1 MEQNVKTKLRDSVD
15 IPVIMAPMF
24 IISNPKMV
32 INACASGI
40 IGTFPALNART
51 GDILEEW
58 MQEINTETAKLK
70 SENPEKKIAPWG
82 INFIV
87 HRSNQRF
94 KEDLELIKTYQP
106 PIVITSLG
114 DPGLVTEIVHGYGG
128 VVFADVI
135 NMTFAKKAVEKGAD
149 GLVLVAA
156 GAGGHGG
163 TYNPI
168 PFVHE
173 VRQSFDGPLILS
185 GGLNHGVDVLVT
197 EMLGADFAYMGTR
210 FIPTVESFA
219 QEEYKDMVIDS
230 SIEDILYTDAFSG
243 INANYLIDSVTKAGL
258 DPNDLKKKSAIDF
271 SELQNKEAKAW
282 KDIWGAGQ
290 GVGGIHNIQSIA
302 EVVEELKTG
311 YQQAVEDVGQKKSKQ
326 NQL

>member
-1 MEQNVKTKLRDSVD
+1 
-15 IPVIMAPMF
+15 
-24 IISNPKMV
+24 
-32 INACASGI
+32 
-40 IGTFPALNART
+40 
-51 GDILEEW
+51 
-58 MQEINTETAKLK
+58 
-70 SENPEKKIAPWG
+70 
-82 INFIV
+82 
-87 HRSNQRF
+87 
-94 KEDLELIKTYQP
+94 
-106 PIVITSLG
+106 
-114 DPGLVTEIVHGYGG
+114 
-128 VVFADVI
+128 
-135 NMTFAKKAVEKGAD
+135 
-149 GLVLVAA
+149 
-156 GAGGHGG
+156 
-163 TYNPI
+163 
-168 PFVHE
+168 
-173 VRQSFDGPLILS
+173 
-185 GGLNHGVDVLVT
+185 
-197 EMLGADFAYMGTR
+197 MLGADFAYMGTR